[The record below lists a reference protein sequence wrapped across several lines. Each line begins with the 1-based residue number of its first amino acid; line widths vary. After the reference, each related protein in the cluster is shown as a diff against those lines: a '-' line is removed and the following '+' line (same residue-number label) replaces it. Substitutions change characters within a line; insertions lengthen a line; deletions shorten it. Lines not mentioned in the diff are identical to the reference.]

1 MHLNQVPSSP
11 VTLCVTHSP
20 HSTPSHWEPWLGS
33 QSGVDSE
40 HRMANKASLSS
51 NQLQNKNSYQDRK
64 CLSPRTFPIATS
76 TWAVLSVSME
86 LHSSFLQNI
95 SSVWGSSIALMW
107 EALTSTTKSPD
118 TEITTNWICPSPTW
132 NYWINKSVTD
142 VTAAA
147 TAQLARIYLN

>member
-11 VTLCVTHSP
+11 VTFCVTH
-20 HSTPSHWEPWLGS
+20 TQLLGAVVGIPVWS
-33 QSGVDSE
+33 RVWAQHGKSIP
-40 HRMANKASLSS
+40 NKASLSS